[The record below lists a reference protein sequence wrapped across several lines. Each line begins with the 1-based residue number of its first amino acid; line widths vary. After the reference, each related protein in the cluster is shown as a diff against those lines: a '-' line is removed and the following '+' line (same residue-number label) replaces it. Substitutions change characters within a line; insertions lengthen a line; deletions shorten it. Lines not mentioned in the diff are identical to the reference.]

1 MRIAFFSNF
10 LNHHQK
16 PVADELDILT
26 GHQYTFVEVTP
37 MPEWLKKGGYSD
49 FSQLPYVLKAWESE
63 ENMQK
68 AISLAKEVDVALFS
82 GIEVLD
88 LEVIRVKATD
98 KLTFEVSERW
108 LKQGWFNLL
117 SPRLWKSQWFYHT
130 LFRKKPVYKLC
141 SSAYGAKDQYELHS
155 FKNRCFKW
163 GYFTKVHNIEVEVKR
178 MFPRQISSTLT
189 FMWCSRYLTWK
200 HPELPIWMA
209 ARLKAKGYKFILDM
223 YGSGVMFE
231 RALQLANELRVN
243 DVVNFCGNVPNE
255 LILSAMKEHD
265 IFLFTSDRNE
275 GWGAVAN
282 EAMSNGCVLVASQ
295 AIGSVPFLVKDGDTG
310 VTFRSSCVNKGFG
323 RFGNTIDN
331 KALDSLCEKVEWL
344 IQHPIECKQ
353 IAINGYK
360 AIKDIW
366 SPSNAAHNLMQLIND
381 LQQRRDT
388 SIKEGP
394 CSKASHVI

>member
-1 MRIAFFSNF
+1 
-10 LNHHQK
+10 
-16 PVADELDILT
+16 
-26 GHQYTFVEVTP
+26 

-223 YGSGVMFE
+223 YGSGVMF
-231 RALQLANELRVN
+231 LS
-243 DVVNFCGNVPNE
+243 
-255 LILSAMKEHD
+255 LIH
-265 IFLFTSDRNE
+265 I
-275 GWGAVAN
+275 
-282 EAMSNGCVLVASQ
+282 
-295 AIGSVPFLVKDGDTG
+295 
-310 VTFRSSCVNKGFG
+310 
-323 RFGNTIDN
+323 
-331 KALDSLCEKVEWL
+331 
-344 IQHPIECKQ
+344 
-353 IAINGYK
+353 
-360 AIKDIW
+360 
-366 SPSNAAHNLMQLIND
+366 
-381 LQQRRDT
+381 
-388 SIKEGP
+388 
-394 CSKASHVI
+394 